1 MSYFSLTI
9 YVVCT
14 HCEYHTQ
21 YMFSLRTD
29 VSGDT
34 YTVKPVLTDHS
45 KRTPKICFQNQL
57 SLNAGQKHS
66 AILLTLVKLPFSIK
80 TFVLS
85 I

>member
-14 HCEYHTQ
+14 LCEGHTQ
-21 YMFSLRTD
+21 CMFSLRTD

-45 KRTPKICFQNQL
+45 KRTPKIGFQYQL
-57 SLNAGQKHS
+57 SLNASQKYS
-66 AILLTLVKLPFSIK
+66 AFCN
-80 TFVLS
+80 TFDLR
-85 I
+85 